1 MCISIYDM
9 YEEIIST
16 NCETSHLR
24 RSTCSKGTGGTSLL
38 DFQSYTRMIIQGTGK
53 LGLVVMIKGNLSQV
67 YVYWIALDSPQAG
80 HQSAHYCY
88 LKIDHPVSA

>member
-1 MCISIYDM
+1 
-9 YEEIIST
+9 
-16 NCETSHLR
+16 
-24 RSTCSKGTGGTSLL
+24 
-38 DFQSYTRMIIQGTGK
+38 MIIQGTGK